1 MKMTKKIEVAVT
13 RIADNIRP
21 KIYSG
26 TLYGEPIDKDNVDQV
41 MVAAYLL
48 GKSGVLTKKIKE

>member
-1 MKMTKKIEVAVT
+1 MKITKKIEVAVT
-13 RIADNIRP
+13 RIANNIRP

-26 TLYGEPIDKDNVDQV
+26 TLYGEPIDMDSADHI

-48 GKSGVLTKKIKE
+48 GKSDVLTKKIKE